1 MCHAL
6 QGRNSTH
13 LQGLFCM
20 WTHLAEIFTI
30 LSWKKSYKTR
40 IYGLDY
46 ANFLSEY
53 NMKHGDQLRLDMN
66 NKPPYMFMHPLDK
79 YGYEKE
85 RVLGMVF

>member
-1 MCHAL
+1 VPCFARKKFNSSTRFILHVETP
-6 QGRNSTH
+6 GRDLYNFK
-13 LQGLFCM
+13 L
-20 WTHLAEIFTI
+20 E
-30 LSWKKSYKTR
+30 KKSYKTR

-53 NMKHGDQLRLDMN
+53 NMKHGDQLRLYMN

>member
-1 MCHAL
+1 
-6 QGRNSTH
+6 
-13 LQGLFCM
+13 
-20 WTHLAEIFTI
+20 
-30 LSWKKSYKTR
+30 
-40 IYGLDY
+40 LDY